1 MIYLNILL
9 IAVIVTYCLDVSGFK
24 DEITIKISSWLT
36 KGVVNKPFELKPFSC
51 SLCMTF
57 WTSLVYVLC
66 IGAFSLP
73 MLAWICLCSYLTL
86 VIPAF
91 FYFIESVINKF
102 FSDLGNWLNLE

>member
-1 MIYLNILL
+1 MIYVNVLL
-9 IAVIVTYCLDVSGFK
+9 IAVIFSFGLDVGGFWN
-24 DEITIKISSWLT
+24 EITSIISGWLT
-36 KGVVNKPFELKPFSC
+36 KGVVKKPFELKPFSC